1 VRRWK
6 TKSASRWDEAPAGY
20 ERLHLPDEAPAAGR
34 RAPVFRMYEGDI
46 VISAITLA
54 ELQYGVEA
62 DPAHRQQN
70 EQALAALLEDIR
82 VVPFDQAAAQ
92 AYGPVRLATR
102 ERKRTRWTS

>member
-1 VRRWK
+1 
-6 TKSASRWDEAPAGY
+6 
-20 ERLHLPDEAPAAGR
+20 
-34 RAPVFRMYEGDI
+34 MYEGDI

-102 ERKRTRWTS
+102 ERKRDAMDKLIASHALSLGLTLVANNVAHFAVYPGLAVENWVE